1 MGIYLKITH
10 LLPSSL
16 VIMLLI
22 ESLTDSLACSE
33 VQIVVRL
40 LMASVIVFSISLLS
54 SVIPWPAWGGGGDC
68 RAGVCADVVADRD
81 DGRVGEVQQ
90 GLGEHQQVWHHVSG
104 RYEVVVG
111 GRLAEGIDVTAMEN

>member
-1 MGIYLKITH
+1 MGIYLKISH

-22 ESLTDSLACSE
+22 ESLTDSLAWSE

-54 SVIPWPAWGGGGDC
+54 SVIPWPAGGE
-68 RAGVCADVVADRD
+68 AGTAGPESVQMLWPTVMMGVLERSSRGLENISRSGTTSV
-81 DGRVGEVQQ
+81 DGMK
-90 GLGEHQQVWHHVSG
+90 WS
-104 RYEVVVG
+104 
-111 GRLAEGIDVTAMEN
+111 